1 MEKNFTK
8 IGIKRSDL
16 KMEKFVYF
24 VGMYLLAISIHY
36 LIYIASVSNV
46 TYLQYKYRYKKMFI
60 DWAFLF
66 FIFIV
71 LPYIVEIC
79 KYQ

>member
-1 MEKNFTK
+1 MEKEEIIYF
-8 IGIKRSDL
+8 IGMFLI
-16 KMEKFVYF
+16 
-24 VGMYLLAISIHY
+24 AIGIHY
-36 LIYIASVSNV
+36 LFYIASVSNV

-66 FIFIV
+66 FVFIV
-71 LPYIVEIC
+71 LPYIVEIY